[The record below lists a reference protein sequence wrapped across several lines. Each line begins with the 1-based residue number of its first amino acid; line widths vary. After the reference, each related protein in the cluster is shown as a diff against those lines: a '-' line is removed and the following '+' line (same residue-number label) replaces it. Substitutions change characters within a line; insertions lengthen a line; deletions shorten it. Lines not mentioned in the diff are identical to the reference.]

1 MAPKRGVRE
10 PKRGYLRGVL
20 EYPRWDLVIEVP
32 NRIYSTQ
39 RKWVEVP
46 HRGLKYPKLVVKVLR
61 WERER
66 EVEVPKRRVEVPKR
80 GVEVPKGLEIHTITR
95 SRCEERASFLF
106 WFKHHYNVH

>member
-1 MAPKRGVRE
+1 M
-10 PKRGYLRGVL
+10 L
-20 EYPRWDLVIEVP
+20 EYLRWDLVIEVP

-66 EVEVPKRRVEVPKR
+66 EVEVPKRRVQVLKR
-80 GVEVPKGLEIHTITR
+80 LDTHTITR